1 MESDE
6 VEEYDLE
13 KVQGQQ
19 RRCFDFFFVVV
30 GFFSCLLEDVLFP
43 MMASLFR
50 GHLK

>member
-6 VEEYDLE
+6 DDEYDLE

-19 RRCFDFFFVVV
+19 RRCFDFFFV